1 MSEQTAGDRAAAA
14 QQILATLVRPSI
26 RVSVHIDHAL
36 TDDHRS
42 VTVSRSVRPAAA
54 LVSVEM
60 VGPDGSFHKT
70 QKKIVA
76 KGEAHAW
83 CNDEILSAA
92 RRAAEGI
99 IRKHPGWR
107 RERANARP
115 WGAA

>member
-1 MSEQTAGDRAAAA
+1 MSERTAGDRAAAA
-14 QQILATLVRPSI
+14 QQIIAAMVRPSI
-26 RVSVHIDHAL
+26 RVSVHIDHTL

-42 VTVSRSVRPAAA
+42 VTVSRTVRPAAA

-60 VGPDGSFHKT
+60 VGPDGAFHKT
-70 QKKIVA
+70 QKKVVA

-99 IRKHPGWR
+99 IRQHPAWR
-107 RERANARP
+107 RDRANSRP
-115 WGAA
+115 AGAA